1 MTPYVDR
8 SASCS
13 FWAVRSTGVVVISGS
28 GYYVLLYLSQI
39 LTFSGSQPRGT
50 RPVIP
55 RAIWDSVFFRTANT
69 VHSVTSHSLPP
80 LPLCFRASRPRELNI
95 VLGTNDLNGGRMD
108 VKTASSIVLHRGFE
122 KTTMDNDIALL
133 LMTSP
138 ITFGDMQGPICLPK
152 QSSPDTWH
160 ECWVA
165 GWGWTKAGDKTSGNP
180 DLLKVPMAIMDW
192 EACSR
197 KFPRLTKNMLC
208 AGYKDENYDACQGD
222 SGGPLVCT
230 PGPEA
235 RWYQVGIISWGKSC
249 GERNTPGI
257 YTQLANYHLWIANV
271 TRLEG
276 RPFSTKEPAPKE
288 ASAPPKGAARPLA
301 SASRAPGPAPRP
313 LRALLLCG
321 PLWGALY

>member
-1 MTPYVDR
+1 MLLFSVILLTSQLKGTLLGCGERPMFEGISKHARIIGGMEAKAGEFPWQV
-8 SASCS
+8 SIQASNEHFCGG
-13 FWAVRSTGVVVISGS
+13 AI
-28 GYYVLLYLSQI
+28 LSEWWI
-39 LTFSGSQPRGT
+39 LTAAHCFELYK
-50 RPVIP
+50 
-55 RAIWDSVFFRTANT
+55 
-69 VHSVTSHSLPP
+69 VT
-80 LPLCFRASRPRELNI
+80 PRELNI